1 MSGLSRC
8 SWEASPVQAMAI
20 QASPLR
26 SEGWMSEL
34 IANRCGLAWI
44 SSFSASA
51 SSFGSSE
58 LKL

>member
-1 MSGLSRC
+1 M
-8 SWEASPVQAMAI
+8 AS

-26 SEGWMSEL
+26 IDGWMSEL
-34 IANRCGLAWI
+34 MANRCGLTSI

-51 SSFGSSE
+51 SSFGSRE